1 MAAREQDSVLADAI
15 KSSVTWEEKA
25 NTLQGEIGKKSEA
38 IEHLEAVLSKSKATE
53 EKLEDRNGEVIS
65 LRDKYAEMQADLQ
78 ERIATL
84 TTGSLRRNG
93 AMMPLLTVRRSNC
106 RQQSPS

>member
-1 MAAREQDSVLADAI
+1 MERNRGDRAFGS
-15 KSSVTWEEKA
+15 
-25 NTLQGEIGKKSEA
+25 G
-38 IEHLEAVLSKSKATE
+38 LSKSKATE

-84 TTGSLRRNG
+84 TTALTEAKRRND
-93 AMMPLLTVRRSNC
+93 ALVDRSQEQLQAAESKA
-106 RQQSPS
+106 RSSR